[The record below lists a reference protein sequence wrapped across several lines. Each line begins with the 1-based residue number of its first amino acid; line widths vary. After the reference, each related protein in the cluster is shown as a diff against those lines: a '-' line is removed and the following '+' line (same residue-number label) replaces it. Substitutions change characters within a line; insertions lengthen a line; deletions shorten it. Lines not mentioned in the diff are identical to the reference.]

1 MANQHIPSSFSIS
14 LRDDFPYGVQIF
26 STTHWQLKL
35 ISWLSWK
42 SFEGTWAWYHFCI
55 GGTDVQF
62 ILPHKTPMLYLSL
75 CFCTWYHAA
84 NAITDFH
91 INDDYLKEIENYYS
105 KNNKLKR
112 TRDNG
117 IEEFLNIKDDDEAED
132 EVGATRVRE
141 EAAARD

>member
-1 MANQHIPSSFSIS
+1 MEFRYSQLHIGNSSSY
-14 LRDDFPYGVQIF
+14 LGYHGN
-26 STTHWQLKL
+26 L
-35 ISWLSWK
+35 
-42 SFEGTWAWYHFCI
+42 FEGAWAWYHFCI
-55 GGTDVQF
+55 GKTNVQF

-105 KNNKLKR
+105 KKNKLKR
-112 TRDNG
+112 TRVKG
-117 IEEFLNIKDDDEAED
+117 IEEFLNIKDDDEVKD

-141 EAAARD
+141 EAVARE